1 MKTRNLLIFLM
12 GFLGLGAF
20 GGGGVF
26 IISPSGD
33 LMGMPLSVIQH
44 TPFTNFLIPGII
56 LFIVLGLM
64 PIMLMYALIKK
75 PKWRLP
81 EFFNFFSDMHW
92 AWSFTVYTGFAL
104 IIWIQAEM
112 AYMNAVHWSHSLYI
126 GLAVV
131 ILFVSALPKVRLIY
145 KK

>member
-1 MKTRNLLIFLM
+1 
-12 GFLGLGAF
+12 
-20 GGGGVF
+20 
-26 IISPSGD
+26 
-33 LMGMPLSVIQH
+33 
-44 TPFTNFLIPGII
+44 
-56 LFIVLGLM
+56 
-64 PIMLMYALIKK
+64 MYALIRK